1 MRFDNV
7 DFALDFKITV
17 DAFHHPRPDISEF
30 GLIISACT
38 KLFSLKFTNYKVE
51 FTRWQ
56 INEVA
61 HVLAGAA
68 TLLASP
74 TTYSIVPHCIEYLII
89 NQML

>member
-51 FTRWQ
+51 FTR
-56 INEVA
+56 
-61 HVLAGAA
+61 
-68 TLLASP
+68 
-74 TTYSIVPHCIEYLII
+74 
-89 NQML
+89 